1 MEEGKEVETPPKES
15 LVYGVKWD
23 IDGSTYFTERK
34 GKGGFVKE
42 SYYLPRSEEEKKQII
57 ERNKKRREQEKSQKE
72 VSTTGQDKEVKS
84 IDLIELA
91 DEIGK
96 TQTETPSIEDKKEN
110 DQPISQKPDN
120 KEAENNF

>member
-57 ERNKKRREQEKSQKE
+57 ERNKKRREQEKSQRE
-72 VSTTGQDKEVKS
+72 TSTIGQGKASES
-84 IDLIELA
+84 IDLNELA
-91 DEIGK
+91 REINQGK
-96 TQTETPSIEDKKEN
+96 DQTIETPSIEDKKEN
-110 DQPISQKPDN
+110 DQPISQKID
-120 KEAENNF
+120 